1 MDGDRASWVRPVMPL
16 KKPSVSCLARR
27 PRSSGLSVGELSLP
41 CLAASRLRRTV
52 SETVSSSI
60 EVFASFSSVARV
72 TASVARRS
80 IGTAVAAF
88 SRSTRR
94 VRRAALGRASPDA
107 RAAMP
112 ATASLAAATVDMTM
126 SVCARCGVVSLARDE
141 CERGTALGAS
151 WIKKAVG
158 ERRCWRST
166 ASSHSATSL
175 FRKRQRWVVRELAI
189 SWKWKVS
196 VC

>member
-1 MDGDRASWVRPVMPL
+1 MDGDRASCVRPVIPL

-72 TASVARRS
+72 TASVARRP
-80 IGTAVAAF
+80 IG
-88 SRSTRR
+88 STRR
-94 VRRAALGRASPDA
+94 VERAALGRASPDA

-112 ATASLAAATVDMTM
+112 ATASLAAVTVDMTM
-126 SVCARCGVVSLARDE
+126 SVCARCGVVWLARGRVRPRD
-141 CERGTALGAS
+141 GAWS
-151 WIKKAVG
+151 ELDKK
-158 ERRCWRST
+158 
-166 ASSHSATSL
+166 SSG
-175 FRKRQRWVVRELAI
+175 
-189 SWKWKVS
+189 
-196 VC
+196 

>member
-1 MDGDRASWVRPVMPL
+1 MDGDRASCVNPVMPL

-72 TASVARRS
+72 TASVARRP

-112 ATASLAAATVDMTM
+112 ATASLAAVTVDMTM
-126 SVCARCGVVSLARDE
+126 SVCARCGVVWLARGRVRPRD
-141 CERGTALGAS
+141 GAWS
-151 WIKKAVG
+151 ELDKK
-158 ERRCWRST
+158 
-166 ASSHSATSL
+166 SSG
-175 FRKRQRWVVRELAI
+175 
-189 SWKWKVS
+189 
-196 VC
+196 